1 MAIKKL
7 IKIKFVD
14 FWGGFNPHDN
24 FITNVL
30 KRNYEV
36 LVTDSP
42 DYLFFSVFGYSHLK
56 YDCVKILFIGEN
68 IVPDFNL
75 CDYAM
80 GFDFLDFGDRYMRL
94 PLFMVFD
101 SFKELCKPKEVIA
114 EDVLKRKF
122 CSIVVSNAQL
132 SNPIRE
138 RFFRLLSEY
147 KRVDSGGRLWNN
159 IGGPVADKCKFIS
172 NYKFNIAFE
181 NSSVLGYTTEK
192 IMDAMVANTIPI
204 YWGNRW
210 IGRDFN
216 ESSFINVHAFGSLED
231 AVERIV
237 ELDSDDEQYMKLMN
251 ESWIS
256 DTTLFDWEK
265 RLSSFLINII
275 EKPLDEARYLVND
288 GMQKLYKQNIKTLA
302 FVDEKL
308 KVHRLISAYRKLK
321 AKL

>member
-1 MAIKKL
+1 MPLLVAVMAQTDQIPILFPLKGIKNVQRILRMLLDKL
-7 IKIKFVD
+7 IVMHSGCLFIDSFFLTVLA
-14 FWGGFNPHDN
+14 FPVIHRQNPLPESAPLRRH
-24 FITNVL
+24 IEPV
-30 KRNYEV
+30 
-36 LVTDSP
+36 
-42 DYLFFSVFGYSHLK
+42 HI
-56 YDCVKILFIGEN
+56 ILF
-68 IVPDFNL
+68 D
-75 CDYAM
+75 A
-80 GFDFLDFGDRYMRL
+80 
-94 PLFMVFD
+94 
-101 SFKELCKPKEVIA
+101 
-114 EDVLKRKF
+114 
-122 CSIVVSNAQL
+122 
-132 SNPIRE
+132 
-138 RFFRLLSEY
+138 LL
-147 KRVDSGGRLWNN
+147 
-159 IGGPVADKCKFIS
+159 
-172 NYKFNIAFE
+172 YKFNIAFE